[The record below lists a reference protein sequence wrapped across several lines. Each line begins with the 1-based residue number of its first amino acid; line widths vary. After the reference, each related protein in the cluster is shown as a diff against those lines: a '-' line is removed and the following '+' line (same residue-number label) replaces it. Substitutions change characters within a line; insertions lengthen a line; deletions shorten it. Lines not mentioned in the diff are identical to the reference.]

1 MFKLFSRFA
10 SSTLPTEPRARAL
23 ALLELGRFDEAVEAF
38 DALLADEHPP
48 SERAFLH
55 NKRGVARA
63 RAGRPADARPD
74 FESALVAVTSYAPA
88 LANLGNLA
96 LEAGEIHEAVA
107 RYEAAIAADEE
118 YAVAHLNLSVA
129 YKQQG
134 RYADAVRALKT
145 AQRLEGRANRKP
157 RSRT

>member
-23 ALLELGRFDEAVEAF
+23 ALLKRGRFDEAAEAF
-38 DALLADEHPP
+38 DALLGGEQAPA
-48 SERAFLH
+48 ERAFLH
-55 NKRGVARA
+55 NKRGVAHA
-63 RAGRPADARPD
+63 RAGRAADARPD
-74 FESALVAVTSYAPA
+74 FEDALAAVATYAPA

-96 LEAGEIHEAVA
+96 LESGDVHEAVA
-107 RYEAAIAADEE
+107 RYEAAISADGE
-118 YAVAHLNLSVA
+118 YAVAHFNLSAA
-129 YKQQG
+129 YKRQG

-145 AQRLEGRANRKP
+145 AQRLEGRASRKP